1 MPSYEK
7 SKSSGLW
14 SCRFREMG
22 ADKIIHNM
30 RLSGYK
36 TKREAQFAYE
46 DYIKEADERRR
57 LADVASRATSQNEI
71 TIADLCRK
79 YLSFQKSR
87 VKESSYVTFCY
98 KAEGRIIPF
107 FQKIRICD
115 ATPDTIQQWLEYLG
129 DVSYTYKKDLYRLL
143 YAICH
148 YGMDYFDTADFM
160 RKVRPP
166 RNTERKKEM
175 QVWSVEQFY
184 MAIEHEEN
192 AQFRALY
199 VFLYFTGCR
208 KGEALALEWRDID
221 LSSGVVTI
229 NKNMTIKTGGA
240 GYKITSTKNEY
251 SDRKI
256 KMPPVL
262 VDELIRHR
270 KTCGKQRFV
279 FGGDAPLMT
288 EAVRRHLIADAQA
301 AGLEPIRI
309 HDLRH
314 SHASYLISCGVPIT
328 AVSKRLGHSTV
339 QQTLQTYSH
348 VMPDDQTVLDN
359 ALKAIK
365 IGTK

>member
-22 ADKIIHNM
+22 TDKRIHQK

-46 DYIKEADERRR
+46 DYIKEAEERRK
-57 LADVASRATSQNEI
+57 LQAASKPSMQNEI
-71 TIADLCRK
+71 TVADLCRR
-79 YLSFQKSR
+79 YLAFQKSR

-98 KAEGRIIPF
+98 KAESRIIPF
-107 FQKIRICD
+107 FQKTKICD
-115 ATPDTIQQWLEYLG
+115 TKPDTIQQWIEYLG
-129 DVSYTYKKDLYRLL
+129 DVSFTYKKDLYRMLF
-143 YAICH
+143 AICR
-148 YGMDYFDTADFM
+148 YGIDYLDTADFM

-184 MAIEHEEN
+184 KVIAHEEN
-192 AQFRALY
+192 AQFRILY
-199 VFLYFTGCR
+199 IFLYFTGCR
-208 KGEALALEWRDID
+208 KGEALALEWRDLD
-221 LSSGVVTI
+221 LSSGYVTI
-229 NKNMTIKTGGA
+229 NKNLSNKTEGG

-262 VDELIRHR
+262 MEELIQY
-270 KTCGKQRFV
+270 KQTNGKQKFV
-279 FGGDAPLMT
+279 FGGDAPLLT
-288 EAVRRHLIADAQA
+288 EAVRRHLIADARA
-301 AGLEPIRI
+301 EVIEPIRI

-348 VMPDDQTVLDN
+348 MMPDDQTVLEN
-359 ALKAIK
+359 ALKSIK
-365 IGTK
+365 I